1 MVALVDRGWQG
12 LTPIPGAVPFGV
24 HPGGLRGTPGS
35 IRVDFAGAADVRTQT
50 MAAKKKRAKAGVEWV
65 GGLLSMPA
73 YVTGEGE
80 PYRPEILLWMIPDGP
95 IIGTA
100 LAKPGELMGT
110 AAQHLR
116 DTIER
121 PSFGEPH
128 TPARVRVASP
138 DLAGVLRA
146 GLAGSVEVVCAP
158 TPELDATFDA
168 MREGINGSRHG
179 LEPSYLAPDISA
191 SAVASFFR
199 SAATLFRAKPW
210 DLVPSDQRLLAVTIE
225 QLEVRGLAMSVIGQM
240 GQSLGFILF
249 SGEDDFDAYLVA
261 ADGMSRGAEPDMP
274 PHFVLNFDRE
284 AELPTA
290 LRKEIAEHGWEVASP
305 DAYPMLVSVDEDLV
319 ARPPTARELTIA
331 EAISLALPKILA
343 DREALHTG
351 WSGGMTFVRTL
362 HVKTHAGEMT
372 VTLRAPYQDEER
384 QERTPHD
391 LLVELA
397 GLEVPGQELDSEA
410 RDELER
416 ELMHALVASP
426 EGKALTDVPSCHFV
440 MDFAANYFGVTIA
453 SLGPTELR
461 EIIFEIIPRK
471 MSIDASE
478 ATSIIQEARALF
490 AFLKRAC
497 GLRQADACL
506 RVLGGDAAK
515 RLEAALS
522 DPRNF
527 GMAKSM
533 LMGAQEAGFDV
544 HTEEGLSAW
553 MREVQGRPVP
563 PGILLGEGPTR
574 RADPQAATAKKKKR
588 KAERKARK
596 KSR

>member
-1 MVALVDRGWQG
+1 
-12 LTPIPGAVPFGV
+12 
-24 HPGGLRGTPGS
+24 
-35 IRVDFAGAADVRTQT
+35 
-50 MAAKKKRAKAGVEWV
+50 MAAKKKRAKAEVEWV

-95 IIGTA
+95 IVGTA

-110 AAQHLR
+110 AVQHLR

-146 GLAGSVEVVCAP
+146 GLPGSVEVVCAP

-168 MREGINGSRHG
+168 MQEGISGSPHG
-179 LEPSYLAPDISA
+179 LDPSYLAPDISA

-199 SAATLFRAKPW
+199 AAAGLFRAKPW
-210 DLVPSDQRLLAVTIE
+210 EVVPSDQTLLAVTIE
-225 QLEVRGLAMSVIGQM
+225 QLEVRGVAMSVIGQM

-249 SGEDDFDAYLVA
+249 SGEDDFDAYLAA
-261 ADGMSRGAEPDMP
+261 ADAVTRGEDPDMP
-274 PHFVLNFDRE
+274 PHFVLNFHRGSD
-284 AELPTA
+284 LPA
-290 LRKEIAEHGWEVASP
+290 PLRKEIAKHRWEVAGGG
-305 DAYPMLVSVDEDLV
+305 AYPALVSVDEDLV
-319 ARPPTARELTIA
+319 ARPPTVQELTIA
-331 EAISLALPKILA
+331 EAISLALPKVLA
-343 DREALHTG
+343 ERELLQAAWGEGT
-351 WSGGMTFVRTL
+351 TFARTL
-362 HVKTHAGEMT
+362 HVKTHAGEMA
-372 VTLRAPYQDEER
+372 VTLRAPYQDEE
-384 QERTPHD
+384 QHERTPYHV
-391 LLVELA
+391 LVELA
-397 GLEVPGQELDSEA
+397 ALEVPEEELDSEA
-410 RDELER
+410 RDDLER
-416 ELMHALVASP
+416 ELMSALVASP

-440 MDFAANYFGVTIA
+440 MDFAADYFGVTIA
-453 SLGPTELR
+453 SLGPNELR
-461 EIIFEIIPRK
+461 EIVFEIIPRK
-471 MSIDASE
+471 VSVDPSE
-478 ATSIIQEARALF
+478 ATSIIEEARALF
-490 AFLKRAC
+490 AFLKRTC

-533 LMGAQEAGFDV
+533 LMGAQEAGYDV
-544 HTEEGLSAW
+544 HTKEGLSAW

-563 PGILLGEGPTR
+563 PGIMLGEGPTI

-596 KSR
+596 KNR